1 MKSVGE
7 SQKMVT
13 ETDHLKMRILYLEK
27 EIEKLQS
34 YIEKLEIKLKGNPF
48 TRDTF
53 RETYGNYT
61 QLFD

>member
-1 MKSVGE
+1 ME
-7 SQKMVT
+7 NDLQ
-13 ETDHLKMRILYLEK
+13 MRILYLEK

-34 YIEKLEIKLKGNPF
+34 YIKELETKLSINPF

-61 QLFD
+61 

>member
-1 MKSVGE
+1 ME
-7 SQKMVT
+7 NDLQK
-13 ETDHLKMRILYLEK
+13 RILYLEK

-34 YIEKLEIKLKGNPF
+34 YIKELETKLSINPF

-61 QLFD
+61 

>member
-1 MKSVGE
+1 M
-7 SQKMVT
+7 
-13 ETDHLKMRILYLEK
+13 LKMDSDLYMRMLYLEK

-34 YIEKLEIKLKGNPF
+34 YIKELETKLSINPF

-61 QLFD
+61 

>member
-1 MKSVGE
+1 ME
-7 SQKMVT
+7 NDLQ
-13 ETDHLKMRILYLEK
+13 MRILYLEK

-34 YIEKLEIKLKGNPF
+34 YIKELEAKLSINPF

-61 QLFD
+61 

>member
-1 MKSVGE
+1 
-7 SQKMVT
+7 MVT

-27 EIEKLQS
+27 EIEKLQNF
-34 YIEKLEIKLKGNPF
+34 IEKLEITLKGNPF
-48 TRDTF
+48 TRDTI